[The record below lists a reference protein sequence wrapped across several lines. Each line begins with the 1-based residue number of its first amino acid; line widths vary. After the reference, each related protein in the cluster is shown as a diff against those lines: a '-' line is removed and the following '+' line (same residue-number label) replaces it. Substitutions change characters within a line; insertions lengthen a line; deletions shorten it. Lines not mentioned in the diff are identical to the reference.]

1 MNPWHLAW
9 IIPATAAGTCAALYV
24 ALAVWAYREWNIH

>member
-9 IIPATAAGTCAALYV
+9 IIPASLFVGAFVTAVLVGGTKYDK
-24 ALAVWAYREWNIH
+24 